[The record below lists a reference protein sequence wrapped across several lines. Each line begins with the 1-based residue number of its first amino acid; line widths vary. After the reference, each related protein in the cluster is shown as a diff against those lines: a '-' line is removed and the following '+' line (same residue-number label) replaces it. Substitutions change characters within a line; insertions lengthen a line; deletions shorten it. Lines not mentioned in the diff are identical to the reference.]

1 MKNKIILAVIVI
13 LAIVLIGGLYYV
25 KNVMIIPDKSKS
37 GRVERAS
44 GDWIKRKKKDETN
57 Y

>member
-1 MKNKIILAVIVI
+1 
-13 LAIVLIGGLYYV
+13 
-25 KNVMIIPDKSKS
+25 MIIPDKSKS

>member
-1 MKNKIILAVIVI
+1 MVTLINLFIIIVFKGFN
-13 LAIVLIGGLYYV
+13 A
-25 KNVMIIPDKSKS
+25 NVMIIPDKSKS